1 MLKNLGMMV
10 KNTMVCADTKRLEAQ
25 IKIQSNVPTNLDEV
39 IDMGFNAGYNVG
51 IKSRKIFKR
60 K

>member
-10 KNTMVCADTKRLEAQ
+10 KNTMVCADTKRVEAQ
-25 IKIQSNVPTNLDEV
+25 IKIQSKVPTSMTEV
-39 IDMGFNAGYNVG
+39 IDTGYNVAS
-51 IKSRKIFKR
+51 KPRKIFKR